1 METHYLH
8 VLKIKLFAAWDLAC
22 PYVSKLFLSASR
34 LIETWLF
41 WELIGF
47 IAMETNSI
55 SSLCQS
61 CYLWFTESTSKLLFK
76 KNQKNK
82 TLLYLLFQSHCP
94 LPFVT
99 LLSPTPFAG
108 KKNWNISHAMPGYWF
123 PCWWEVRGFTLM
135 AQTIKAGSPANKSTS
150 SRDKNPH
157 KENQP
162 HTAILS
168 SLGEWAKMLTDD
180 LKCWTTLFQS
190 LDQ

>member
-22 PYVSKLFLSASR
+22 PYVNKLFLSASR

-76 KNQKNK
+76 KKQKTK
-82 TLLYLLFQSHCP
+82 TLLYLLFQSTAHYP
-94 LPFVT
+94 LSHSWVQHPLQERKIGILAMQCQVT
-99 LLSPTPFAG
+99 GFHVDEKWGDL
-108 KKNWNISHAMPGYWF
+108 H
-123 PCWWEVRGFTLM
+123 WWHRQSRQDHQ
-135 AQTIKAGSPANKSTS
+135 QTS
-150 SRDKNPH
+150 
-157 KENQP
+157 QP
-162 HTAILS
+162 HPGIKIPTKKTSLIQLS
-168 SLGEWAKMLTDD
+168 SPPWVSEP
-180 LKCWTTLFQS
+180 KCSLMIWNAEQLFS
-190 LDQ
+190 NP